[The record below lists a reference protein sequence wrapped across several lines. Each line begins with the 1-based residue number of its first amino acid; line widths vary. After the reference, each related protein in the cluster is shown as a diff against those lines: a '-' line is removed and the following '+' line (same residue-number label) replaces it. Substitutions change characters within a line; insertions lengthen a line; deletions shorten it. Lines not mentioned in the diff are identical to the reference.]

1 MNENNKN
8 YDHEFTNDEN
18 NESTTNDTNT
28 SEPMTQEEFSEEYQ
42 KLPIWQHMI
51 LVLLFLF
58 GMAAII
64 VGIDFIVDFFT
75 ELLKRIF

>member
-18 NESTTNDTNT
+18 NESTTNDNNT

-42 KLPIWQHMI
+42 KLPMWQHMI